1 MVANGGALDLLEA
14 HIHDSDNACA
24 ERSGDDHP
32 EMSEVNGFAISQVVG
47 GLVVVCDSA
56 IVDFV
61 ELGGCVGNV
70 HCEGDLV
77 DGFVGNVEV
86 GFNEEVKVSEDLMLG
101 KSIEETHQ
109 VIIEWVKMSG
119 RIIGFVRW

>member
-24 ERSGDDHP
+24 EGSGDDHP

-47 GLVVVCDSA
+47 GFVVVCDCAS
-56 IVDFV
+56 VDLV

-77 DGFVGNVEV
+77 DGFVSYVEI
-86 GFNEEVKVSEDLMLG
+86 GFNEEVKVSEDLVLWE
-101 KSIEETHQ
+101 SIEEAH
-109 VIIEWVKMSG
+109 
-119 RIIGFVRW
+119 